1 MTNIKQFIEKFRKY
15 QSGEISPSEIND
27 LLIGM
32 KQGNFEKWLDEEWDN
47 VTDTMDKETTERIF
61 AKIQQKVAEKE
72 AQKSRKARIIQ
83 LFQSSMSRVAA
94 IALIL
99 IIAGV
104 GYWHFNKNAEPQ
116 WLKVVAN
123 DNVMQLTLP
132 DSSKVWL
139 CRNSVLQYPENFAD
153 GSRDVK
159 LIGEAYFEV
168 EHDTGHPFIVNA
180 NRVCIKVTGTKFS
193 VCDIS
198 KMQTCK
204 VILAEG
210 SVNVNKTTEKNG
222 RVYQLR
228 PNDSYT
234 LYASGKEEISTVDA
248 STLQGWK
255 EGYYQFSNEP
265 LEDVL
270 HRLSTFYGKQIICDS
285 RIKNLKV
292 SGMIFFKDSLGVALD
307 DLCHIDEIQWSVK
320 NGNYKIEMR

>member
-1 MTNIKQFIEKFRKY
+1 
-15 QSGEISPSEIND
+15 
-27 LLIGM
+27 
-32 KQGNFEKWLDEEWDN
+32 
-47 VTDTMDKETTERIF
+47 
-61 AKIQQKVAEKE
+61 
-72 AQKSRKARIIQ
+72 
-83 LFQSSMSRVAA
+83 
-94 IALIL
+94 
-99 IIAGV
+99 
-104 GYWHFNKNAEPQ
+104 
-116 WLKVVAN
+116 
-123 DNVMQLTLP
+123 
-132 DSSKVWL
+132 
-139 CRNSVLQYPENFAD
+139 
-153 GSRDVK
+153 
-159 LIGEAYFEV
+159 
-168 EHDTGHPFIVNA
+168 
-180 NRVCIKVTGTKFS
+180 
-193 VCDIS
+193 
-198 KMQTCK
+198 MQTCK